1 LAYKIGELK
10 IRDLRAKAEKE
21 MGEAFNIRDFHD
33 VVLGQGAVPLNV
45 LENHVN
51 AYIQSSK

>member
-1 LAYKIGELK
+1 LK

-51 AYIQSSK
+51 AYIQTSK